1 MLAVPFSFQFSISRF
16 FQSPFNIAL
25 ARMVPL
31 PLFRFYCYIVGL
43 SYLTVRADERQQVAA
58 GVLANLPRLTKA
70 SPPSDYL
77 LWKTYLG
84 IFEHYFEK
92 LVNAYHPTTRLERYL
107 SEQIE
112 IRNEDWLA
120 RAYRQ
125 HNGLLMVS
133 GHFGAV
139 EYLPLFLALKGYAP
153 AMIMRFKT
161 DRLRRECNFR
171 CRQFNVHAID
181 ADQPNAA
188 LKALQA
194 VKEGRILVT
203 LCDEF
208 THWRP
213 HRDRYL
219 SVLGRRV
226 RADRTLD
233 VLHRRSRP
241 PACLGLV
248 QRTRNGFALQIEPI
262 ADGGQPIRLAE
273 RSWGILEGYVRR
285 FPEQWYQWRAVARE
299 LASYEQ
305 QYV

>member
-1 MLAVPFSFQFSISRF
+1 MLAVPLSFQFSISQF
-16 FQSPFNIAL
+16 FQSPFNVSL

-31 PLFRFYCYIVGL
+31 PLFRLYCYIVGL
-43 SYLTVRADERQQVAA
+43 SYLTVRADQRQQVAA
-58 GVLANLPRLTKA
+58 GVRTNLPVA
-70 SPPSDYL
+70 VASSPPSDYL

-92 LVNAYHPTTRLERYL
+92 LVNAYHPTERLERYL
-107 SEQIE
+107 TEQIE
-112 IRNEDWLA
+112 IRNEDWLV
-120 RAYRQ
+120 RAFREQ
-125 HNGLLMVS
+125 RGLLLVS

-139 EYLPLFLALKGYAP
+139 EYLPLFLALKAYPP

-161 DRLRRECNFR
+161 ERLRQECLAR
-171 CRQFNVHAID
+171 CQLFDVQAID

-188 LKALQA
+188 QKALRAIKQ
-194 VKEGRILVT
+194 GRILIT

-213 HRDRYL
+213 YRDRYV
-219 SVLGRRV
+219 SVLGRQV

-233 VLHRRSRP
+233 VLHLHSKP

-262 ADGGQPIRLAE
+262 TDGREPARLAE
-273 RSWGILEGYVRR
+273 RSWQILEGYVRR
-285 FPEQWYQWRAVARE
+285 SPEQWYQWRAVAEE
-299 LASYEQ
+299 LRTYEE
-305 QYV
+305 QYA